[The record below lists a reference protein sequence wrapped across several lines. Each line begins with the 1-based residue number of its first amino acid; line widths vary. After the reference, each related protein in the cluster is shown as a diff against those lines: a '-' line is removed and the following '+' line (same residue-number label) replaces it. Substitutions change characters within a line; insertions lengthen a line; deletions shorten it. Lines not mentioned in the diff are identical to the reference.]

1 MERISSFKNNRPI
14 FYLVASPIGNLDDFS
29 SRAVKI
35 LQEVTYIACE
45 DTRVTGKLLQVFHIE
60 KPLISCHEHNEEE
73 ASEKIIHLLQNGE
86 SVAYLSDAGYPL
98 VSDPGARVV
107 KKVIAHG
114 FPVSTIGGSSAFL
127 NALTASGLPTDHFYF
142 YGFLP
147 SKTKER
153 EEVLKTLVNFPDT
166 IIFYE
171 APHRIEATM
180 QSLAKVFLD
189 RRFVI
194 GRELTKIHE
203 EMIRGTL
210 DEIDQLD
217 FSLLR
222 GEMVLLI
229 EGAGT
234 HPKDEPI
241 EHLLPTLQELVSL
254 GLPLKKACEI
264 TSNLT
269 GVKKNELYQLYLKN
283 K

>member
-1 MERISSFKNNRPI
+1 MERISSFKNNQSV

-29 SRAVKI
+29 SRAVKT
-35 LQEVTYIACE
+35 LQEVAYIACE

-73 ASEKIIHLLQNGE
+73 VSVNIIRLLQNGK

-107 KKVIAHG
+107 KKVIEHG

-153 EEVLKTLVNFPDT
+153 EEVLKTLINFPDT
-166 IIFYE
+166 LIFYE

-180 QSLAKVFLD
+180 RSLAKVFLN

-234 HPKDEPI
+234 QLKDEPI
-241 EHLLPTLQELVSL
+241 EHLLPSLQELVSL

-264 TSNLT
+264 ISNLT